1 MGKSQIPYLQTNL
14 DGSLD
19 KEVVF
24 PRIGFKSS
32 TKWYLKPLFFIYDN
46 NK

>member
-1 MGKSQIPYLQTNL
+1 MWDTKSHNLMGKLQIPYLQTNL

-24 PRIGFKSS
+24 PRIGFKS
-32 TKWYLKPLFFIYDN
+32 
-46 NK
+46 